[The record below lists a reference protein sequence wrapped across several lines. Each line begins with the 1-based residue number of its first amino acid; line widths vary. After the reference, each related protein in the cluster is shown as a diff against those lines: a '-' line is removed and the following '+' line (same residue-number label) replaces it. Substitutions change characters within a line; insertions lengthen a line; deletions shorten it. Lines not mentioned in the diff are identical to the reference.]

1 MKQEKKYSGIEYFY
15 YYFMLF
21 VVIGRI
27 GSSSNHKVLENG
39 KWSTYFQLYCYK
51 LSKIHPKQY

>member
-1 MKQEKKYSGIEYFY
+1 MKQEKKYSGIEYF

-27 GSSSNHKVLENG
+27 GSSSNHKVLENE
-39 KWSTYFQLYCYK
+39 KWSTSNYDN
-51 LSKIHPKQY
+51 IAIN